1 MSEHHEHHEKE
12 HHSEHHAEH
21 HEKKS
26 STAFIALSAL
36 LVGTVLVLAFN
47 FMQQAQVNS
56 MLDRQSALL
65 SLSGAGTGTGAIN
78 MSGWTADEI
87 MNYEMHAIIPARLG
101 GNTQASNNSGTT
113 ALLSEIIPK
122 GVPRIY
128 GSELGISF
136 DDISASN
143 PQKTEATIALL
154 GAFDTQ
160 NSGKFITL
168 SGELKQRYI
177 KIASQISC
185 EYCCG
190 AESIIFSN
198 GEAACGCAHSFAM
211 RGVAR
216 YLLAN
221 HASEFTDEQ
230 ILEELGKWKTLFFPT
245 ILAQKAAV
253 LEQQGIEL
261 YYINLA
267 SNKYRN
273 IEKGAASDG
282 SMVGGC

>member
-21 HEKKS
+21 HTAHAEGKGS
-26 STAFIALSAL
+26 SSFIVLSIL
-36 LVGTVLVLAFN
+36 LIGIIMVMAFN
-47 FMQQAQVNS
+47 FMQQAEVNS
-56 MLDRQSALL
+56 LLDRQNALL
-65 SLSGAGTGTGAIN
+65 SLSGAGQ
-78 MSGWTADEI
+78 
-87 MNYEMHAIIPARLG
+87 
-101 GNTQASNNSGTT
+101 GNSAGNASGTT
-113 ALLSEIIPK
+113 ALLSEVIPS
-122 GVPRIY
+122 GVPRVY

-221 HASEFTDEQ
+221 HASEFTDDQ

-253 LEQQGIEL
+253 LKQQGIEL
-261 YYINLA
+261 TYINLA

-273 IEKGAASDG
+273 IEKGAASGG